1 MVSQITNVSSV
12 LDSNWM
18 SDRNI
23 RYWNVEIKW
32 ITYIYNEHIK
42 VDDYTMGMTKHDN
55 AIKWQHFP
63 RYWPFVRGIHRSRWI
78 PPQRSVTRSVN
89 VFFDHRL
96 NKRLSKQSWGS
107 WFETTSRSVWRHCN
121 APLNVV
127 MVCINGVNYAH
138 KRLPNT
144 NSSVYSK
151 LCNGFLNQC
160 IRKTRIDI
168 YELTRYT
175 NDIHKQGIHLK
186 WLKI

>member
-1 MVSQITNVSSV
+1 MITQWGWPSMITP
-12 LDSNWM
+12 SNG
-18 SDRNI
+18 NI
-23 RYWNVEIKW
+23 FRVTGHLCGEF
-32 ITYIYNEHIK
+32 TGH
-42 VDDYTMGMTKHDN
+42 
-55 AIKWQHFP
+55 
-63 RYWPFVRGIHRSRWI
+63 RWI
-78 PPQRSVTRSVN
+78 PPQRSVSRSVN